1 MKNINRRSYLDQ
13 YIAMTVIS
21 LIAIGTVFICSA
33 SASLNSNNDL
43 RKLIFFPIAILVMFG
58 SSLIPYQWFN
68 LSNKS
73 LMKSISFWM
82 LTFSIIALCV
92 VLFTKFGTRVNNAT
106 RWLEIPGLHMR
117 FQPSEVAKW
126 SLIFFL
132 SGYIV
137 KYQDRITKF
146 WTGFVP
152 VCAIAGIVVI
162 LIVTQDL
169 GTAAFISLITALTL
183 LFGGAKIWHFLT
195 PLPAIIPTFIYVI
208 LKSPNRLARITAFM
222 HPDASNNSAV
232 YHAKQ
237 SLIAV
242 STGGLTGKGLG
253 RGICKWGHLPEDTT
267 DFIFA
272 IISEELGLIGSLT
285 VIALF
290 ITFMILGMMVVL
302 RCKDPFGK
310 LLSATIV
317 IAISL
322 QAAINI
328 GVVTVVL
335 PTKGIPLPF
344 ISSGGTSLL
353 VSSAVVGVLINIAR
367 NSSKLNATEM
377 LY

>member
-1 MKNINRRSYLDQ
+1 
-13 YIAMTVIS
+13 MTVIS

-43 RKLIFFPIAILVMFG
+43 RKLIFFPIAISVMLG

-68 LSNKS
+68 LSHKS
-73 LMKSISFWM
+73 LLRSISFWM
-82 LTFSIIALCV
+82 LAFSIVALCV
-92 VLFTKFGTRVNNAT
+92 VLFTKFGARVNNAT

-137 KYQDRITKF
+137 KHQDRIANF

-152 VCAIAGIVVI
+152 ICAIAGVVVI

-169 GTAAFISLITALTL
+169 GTAAFISLITALML

-195 PLPAIIPTFIYVI
+195 PLPFIIPTFIYVI

-222 HPDASNNSAV
+222 HPEASDNAAL
-232 YHAKQ
+232 YHARQ

-272 IISEELGLIGSLT
+272 IISEELGFIGSLT
-285 VIALF
+285 VIVLF
-290 ITFMILGMMVVL
+290 VTFTILGMMVVL
-302 RCKDPFGK
+302 RCKDLFGK
-310 LLSATIV
+310 LLAATIV
-317 IAISL
+317 MAISL

-367 NSSKLNATEM
+367 SSSKENAKET